1 MKLFV
6 LSGMA
11 LAAALTVPSALAQP
25 FHQTAVEHRVLPVS
39 ASYSLDSQTS
49 TREVAPIPANRAGQS
64 ACRWKAN
71 VVVNRAVHTAD
82 KTAVAALAKPIHQFA
97 PLSGYEIGTC
107 QAAEKRIAA
116 AVARESGR
124 LASDATA
131 VAQRDQGALMAELDG
146 VAALSQA
153 KGG

>member
-1 MKLFV
+1 MKLLV
-6 LSGMA
+6 LSGIA
-11 LAAALTVPSALAQP
+11 LAAVVAAPSAMAQP
-25 FHQTAVEHRVLPVS
+25 FHQTAVDHRVLPVS

-49 TREVAPIPANRAGQS
+49 TREVNPIPANRAGQS

-71 VVVNRAVHTAD
+71 VVVNRAVHTPD
-82 KTAVAALAKPIHQFA
+82 KTAVAALAKPIHQFT

-116 AVARESGR
+116 AVARKSDK
-124 LASDATA
+124 LAPHATA
-131 VAQRDQGALMAELDG
+131 AAQRDQSALMAELDG